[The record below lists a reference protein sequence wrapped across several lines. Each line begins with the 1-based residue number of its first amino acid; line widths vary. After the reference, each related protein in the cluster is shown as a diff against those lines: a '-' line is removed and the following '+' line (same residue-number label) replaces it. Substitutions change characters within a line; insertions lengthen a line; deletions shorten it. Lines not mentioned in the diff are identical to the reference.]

1 MVTLVIGG
9 ACSGKSEYAESCL
22 QDAKGE
28 KVYLA
33 TMTVPDEESR
43 KRVLRHRRQREGKH
57 FRTVECPYNLLR
69 AAADV
74 PEGSYVLLEG
84 IGTLAANELFQEM
97 LQLPDAKSRIL
108 RGIDL
113 LSKRAAHL
121 VIVSDEVNRAG
132 FDYEGD
138 TMRYLQLVGEI
149 NQELGHLADR
159 VVEMVC
165 GIPVERKSGTEITYE
180 ILKFETRDRS
190 RLQMA

>member
-1 MVTLVIGG
+1 MPVQS
-9 ACSGKSEYAESCL
+9 ASRSERMCRKDLMSFWKGSEPWLPMNSFRRCRSCRM
-22 QDAKGE
+22 Q
-28 KVYLA
+28 
-33 TMTVPDEESR
+33 
-43 KRVLRHRRQREGKH
+43 
-57 FRTVECPYNLLR
+57 
-69 AAADV
+69 
-74 PEGSYVLLEG
+74 
-84 IGTLAANELFQEM
+84 
-97 LQLPDAKSRIL
+97 KSRIL

-113 LSKRAAHL
+113 LSERAAHL

-180 ILKFETRDRS
+180 ILKLETRDRS